1 MAKKEA
7 KSKTTK
13 KATVPVETSQT
24 NDLVDALIDENL
36 QAAQEEVE
44 AMTTDE
50 PIQEETAPVAEEKT
64 EEPVMTEEEARE
76 LGDMIDD
83 LASGE
88 KVVDTEN
95 EEVVVTVES
104 KTEVVESIKEVKKP
118 HAMRSGFGYY
128 WNGWCCDE

>member
-7 KSKTTK
+7 KSKTDK
-13 KATVPVETSQT
+13 KTVTPVETPQT

-44 AMTTDE
+44 AM
-50 PIQEETAPVAEEKT
+50 AA
-64 EEPVMTEEEARE
+64 EEPVQEEADPIKEEKMETPTMTEEEARE

-88 KVVDTEN
+88 KIVDAESDKVIAPVEPKVEV
-95 EEVVVTVES
+95 EEPV
-104 KTEVVESIKEVKKP
+104 KEVKKP
-118 HAMRSGFGYY
+118 HVMRSGFGYY